1 MKKPNSKTLIDTGI
15 LHLYF
20 AGDTKVKKFFNEI
33 IAEKSEG
40 LIPEPIL
47 TEFYYKTC
55 ISLGK
60 AIADTRYFQLRRQKN
75 LTITTQNEK
84 ITHLMGQLK
93 CEHRGKLS
101 LVDCSAIATAK
112 IHKAKLVTTDH
123 VLAEIAK
130 SERIQTETHKL
141 PQQNR

>member
-1 MKKPNSKTLIDTGI
+1 MKSPSSKILIDTGI

-20 AGDTKVKKFFNEI
+20 AGDAKVKRFFNEI
-33 IAEKSEG
+33 VTGKSEG
-40 LIPEPIL
+40 LICESIL

-60 AIADTRYFQLRRQKN
+60 AVADTRYFQLRRQKN

-93 CEHRGKLS
+93 CEHWSKLS
-101 LVDCSAIATAK
+101 LVDCCAAATAK
-112 IHKAKLVTTDH
+112 IYKAKLVTTDH
-123 VLAEIAK
+123 ALAEVAK
-130 SERIQTETHKL
+130 SEKIRTEIYEL
-141 PQQNR
+141 P

>member
-1 MKKPNSKTLIDTGI
+1 MKTPNSKTLIDTGI

-20 AGDTKVKKFFNEI
+20 AGDTKVKRYFNEI

-40 LIPEPIL
+40 LITETIL

-60 AIADTRYFQLRRQKN
+60 AVADTRYFQLRRQKN
-75 LTITTQNEK
+75 LTITTQNER

-93 CEHRGKLS
+93 CKHRGKLS
-101 LVDCSAIATAK
+101 LVDCSAAATAK
-112 IHKAKLVTTDH
+112 IHKAKLITTDH
-123 VLAEIAK
+123 ALAEVAK
-130 SERIQTETHKL
+130 SEKILTEIYEL
-141 PQQNR
+141 P

>member
-1 MKKPNSKTLIDTGI
+1 MKSPSSKILINTGI

-20 AGDTKVKKFFNEI
+20 AGDAKVKRFFNEI
-33 IAEKSEG
+33 VAGKSEG
-40 LIPEPIL
+40 LICESVL
-47 TEFYYKTC
+47 AEFYYKTC

-60 AIADTRYFQLRRQKN
+60 AVADTRYFQLRRQKN

-101 LVDCSAIATAK
+101 LVDCSAAATAK
-112 IHKAKLVTTDH
+112 IYKAKLVTTDH
-123 VLAEIAK
+123 ALANVAK
-130 SERIQTETHKL
+130 SEKIRTEIYEL
-141 PQQNR
+141 P